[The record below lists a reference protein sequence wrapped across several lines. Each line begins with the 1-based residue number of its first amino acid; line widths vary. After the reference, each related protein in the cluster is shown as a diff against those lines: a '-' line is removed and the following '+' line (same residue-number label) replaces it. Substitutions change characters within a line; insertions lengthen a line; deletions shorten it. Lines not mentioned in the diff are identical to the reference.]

1 MSRFNLI
8 DENWIPVRFLDGRR
22 GELGIQDT
30 LLQAKTIAAIE
41 DQSPLV
47 VASLH
52 RFLLAILYRALE
64 GPTDIEQGKKLFRD
78 GLPSEKIRAYLEKW
92 RDRFWL
98 FDDKYPFG
106 QVPGFKPKEWKAWS
120 KLAAE
125 HNADNAKVLFDHLE
139 VTNPMPISLPAVTRW
154 LLAAHTFDLAVAK
167 SEFVQ
172 PLDAPSARAVFFIV
186 LGDALHETLCLCLKP
201 QAKHITQGD
210 SAQWERTPES
220 VEVLRSGPKKAISG
234 YADLYTWRS
243 RSIALCDLGNNTIST
258 LGFASGISRASDVV
272 FIDPM
277 LCYQENQTLGLIPL
291 KFREDKDLWRY
302 FDSVLPGAGNKI
314 PLVLENAILLCR
326 YDKARWPIGVLVC
339 GQKTKSGQAKVDFW
353 RNTLFVLPR
362 ALSSEVD
369 VRFSVQSILAVTEDS
384 ASELRSA
391 LWTFYRFILVRRQK
405 EKGSSLRKEEVLQIG
420 KMADAAMPLHLY
432 WSTLESRF
440 HELLSAYTIDCDF
453 DEIRWQWLKSVRD
466 AVAQSWEQHRS
477 SVSMGD
483 AWAIRA
489 IVKAE
494 RPVLNKLKEL
504 NDEILKLEPQE
515 EPL

>member
-8 DENWIPVRFLDGRR
+8 DEKWIPVRFLNGNRE
-22 GELGIQDT
+22 ELGIQDT
-30 LLQAKTIAAIE
+30 LLRAKEIAAIE
-41 DQSPLV
+41 DPSPLV

-52 RFLLAILYRALE
+52 RFLLAVLYRALE
-64 GPTDIEQGKKLFRD
+64 GPTDIDQAKKCFRD
-78 GLPSEKIRAYLEKW
+78 GLPREKIRAYLEKW

-125 HNADNAKVLFDHLE
+125 HNADNAKVLFDHLD
-139 VTNPMPISLPAVTRW
+139 VTNPMPISLPAGTRW

-167 SEFVQ
+167 SEFAQ
-172 PLDAPSARAVFFIV
+172 PLDAPSARSVFFIV
-186 LGDALHETLCLCLKP
+186 LGATLHETLCLCLKP
-201 QAKHITQGD
+201 QANHITQGD
-210 SAQWERTPES
+210 SALWEKTPES
-220 VEVLRSGPKKAISG
+220 VEVLRAGPKKSISG
-234 YADLYTWRS
+234 YADLYSWRS
-243 RSIALCDLGNNTIST
+243 RSIALHDLGGDTIST
-258 LGFASGISRASDVV
+258 LGFASGISKASDVV

-277 LCYQENQTLGLIPL
+277 LCYQESQTLGLTPL

-302 FDSVLPGAGNKI
+302 FDSVLPGGGNKI

-369 VRFSVQSILAVTEDS
+369 VRSSVQSILAVTEDS
-384 ASELRSA
+384 GSELRSA

-420 KMADAAMPLHLY
+420 KMADVAMPLHLY

-440 HELLSAYTIDCDF
+440 LELLSAYTIDCDV
-453 DEIRWQWLKSVRD
+453 DEIRRQWLILIRD

-477 SVSMGD
+477 SVSTGD

-489 IVKAE
+489 LVKADGII
-494 RPVLNKLKEL
+494 RAKLKEL
-504 NDEILKLEPQE
+504 DEEILRFTPAME
-515 EPL
+515 EA